1 MSGMAIRSLT
11 DLGRNLGPK
20 FLALLLAL
28 AVFAYARL
36 GAEREWRLRV
46 PIEIR
51 NLPSGLVF
59 AGEPIEAVDLRVRG
73 KGMDFLK
80 LRMHGARVV
89 LDLREAR
96 PGRVQ
101 HRLGPGDLE
110 IAGKVQP
117 EVTEILSPRSITI
130 DVDTVMTRRVPVHL
144 ALVGD
149 LPSGLGLESPLRVE
163 PPQVQVTGPSA
174 LLRDIESLGTEPLWL
189 DRLQASTRLSLRV
202 TAERGVSRVSP
213 DSVAVEIALV
223 HVESR
228 RLPPLGVAVLGVA
241 PDLIARVEPE
251 SAAVTVSVP
260 ADLPE
265 SAITSQIM
273 VFVDATNL
281 PAGRHMLTPQVNLL
295 APQLRLE
302 GVQPG
307 RVVVELTRSAP

>member
-1 MSGMAIRSLT
+1 MSGMAIRSLA

-20 FLALLLAL
+20 FLALLLAM

-46 PIEIR
+46 PLEVR

-59 AGEPIEAVDLRVRG
+59 AGEPVESVDLRVRG

-101 HRLGPGDLE
+101 HRLAPDDLQ
-110 IAGKVQP
+110 ISGKVQP
-117 EVTEILSPRSITI
+117 EVTEILAPRSITI
-130 DVDTVMTRRVPVHL
+130 DIDTLMTRRVPVHL

-163 PPQVQVTGPSA
+163 PAQVQVSGPSA

-189 DRLQASTRLSLRV
+189 DRLQASTRRSLRV
-202 TAERGVSRVSP
+202 TAERGGLRVSP
-213 DSVAVEIALV
+213 DSVVVEIALV

-228 RLPPLGVAVLGVA
+228 RLPPLVVAVLGVA
-241 PDLIARVEPE
+241 SDLVARVEPE

-260 ADLPE
+260 TDQPD
-265 SAITSQIM
+265 SAISSQIM

-281 PAGRHMLTPQVNLL
+281 PAGRHLLTPQVNLL
-295 APQLRLE
+295 APELRLE

-307 RVVVELTRSAP
+307 RVLVELTRFGP

>member
-1 MSGMAIRSLT
+1 MVIRSLV
-11 DLGRNLGPK
+11 DFGRRLGPK
-20 FLALLLAL
+20 FLAFLLAL

-46 PIEIR
+46 PVEIR

-59 AGEPIEAVDLRVRG
+59 AGEPLEAVDLRVRG
-73 KGMDFLK
+73 KGMEFLK

-89 LDLREAR
+89 LDLRDAR

-117 EVTEILSPRSITI
+117 EVTEILSPRSITV
-130 DVDTVMTRRVPVHL
+130 DVDTVMTRRVAVRL

-149 LPSGLGLESPLRVE
+149 LPSGLGLERPLRVE
-163 PPQVQVTGPSA
+163 PSHVQVTGPSG

-189 DRLQASTRLSLRV
+189 DRLQASARRSLRV
-202 TAERGVSRVSP
+202 APERGGLRVSP
-213 DSVAVEIALV
+213 DSVVVEIALV

-228 RLPPLGVAVLGVA
+228 RLPPLVVAVLGVA
-241 PDLIARVEPE
+241 PNLTARVEPD

-260 ADLPE
+260 VDRSDA
-265 SAITSQIM
+265 AISSQVM
-273 VFVDATNL
+273 VFVDATSL
-281 PAGRHMLTPQVNLL
+281 PAGRHLLTPQVNLL
-295 APQLRLE
+295 APELRLE

-307 RVVVELTRSAP
+307 RVVVELTPSEP